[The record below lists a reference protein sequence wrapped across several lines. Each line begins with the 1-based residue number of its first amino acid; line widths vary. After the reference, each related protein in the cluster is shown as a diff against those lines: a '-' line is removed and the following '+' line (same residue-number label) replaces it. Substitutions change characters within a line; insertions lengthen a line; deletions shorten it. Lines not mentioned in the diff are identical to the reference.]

1 MALDP
6 AAYRLSD
13 SENRDTFESEIKP
26 DLFSAARPAQRPV
39 AVIFGGQPGSGKSAA
54 LDRASDDLA
63 ERGGAVQIIGDDLR
77 IYHPANA
84 RLMREDDKIAAFYTG
99 PDSGRWV
106 EMAIAYAIDD
116 TDLGF
121 CPVRMR
127 VVKQLVAVAQVQETD
142 AQIREKLPSETLKRH
157 VL

>member
-1 MALDP
+1 M
-6 AAYRLSD
+6 
-13 SENRDTFESEIKP
+13 EK
-26 DLFSAARPAQRPV
+26 V
-39 AVIFGGQPGSGKSAA
+39 W
-54 LDRASDDLA
+54 
-63 ERGGAVQIIGDDLR
+63 LR
-77 IYHPANA
+77 
-84 RLMREDDKIAAFYTG
+84 
-99 PDSGRWV
+99 V
-106 EMAIAYAIDD
+106 DD